1 MVQSALKSDTSMR
14 SCKHNSHKENNMIH
28 CSKCACIYGGTGG
41 WPMALIL
48 GWVWSRVAGK
58 EVILCPK
65 CKGD

>member
-1 MVQSALKSDTSMR
+1 
-14 SCKHNSHKENNMIH
+14 MIH
-28 CSKCACIYGGTGG
+28 CSKCTCIYGGTGG

-65 CKGD
+65 CKGDSNEKSI